1 MKRLAGFLILLMSV
15 FFVACG
21 SAEPTPPPTLS
32 LTLLATDIAYDKD
45 RIEVMA
51 GQPVRIMLSNEGALE
66 HDFSIMEIPHVGEVM
81 AEEMEEEMGHDMNE
95 MEMDPEVHVAAPIGG
110 RSSVEFTPSTP
121 GEYEFFC
128 TVAGHKEAGMKGT
141 LVVQAP

>member
-1 MKRLAGFLILLMSV
+1 MKRLAGFLVILLLLTL
-15 FFVACG
+15 VACG
-21 SAEPTPPPTLS
+21 SSEPTPPPTLS
-32 LTLLATDIAYDKD
+32 LSLLATDIAYDKE

-51 GQPVRIMLSNEGALE
+51 GQPVRIMLNNEGVLE

-81 AEEMEEEMGHDMNE
+81 GEEMEEEMGHDMSA

-110 RSSVEFTPSTP
+110 RGSVEFTPSTP

-128 TVAGHKEAGMKGT
+128 TTAGHKEAGMKGT

>member
-1 MKRLAGFLILLMSV
+1 MKRLAGFLVVLILLTLA
-15 FFVACG
+15 ACG
-21 SAEPTPPPTLS
+21 SAEPTSPPTLS
-32 LTLLATDIAYDKD
+32 LSLLATDIAYDQD
-45 RIEVMA
+45 RLEVMA
-51 GQPVRIMLSNEGALE
+51 GQPVTIMLNNEGVLE
-66 HDFSIMEIPHVGEVM
+66 HDFSIMEIPHMGEVM
-81 AEEMEEEMGHDMNE
+81 EEMEEEMGHDMSA
-95 MEMDPEVHVAAPIGG
+95 MAMDPEVHVAAPIGG

>member
-1 MKRLAGFLILLMSV
+1 MKRLAGFLVILLLLTLA
-15 FFVACG
+15 ACG
-21 SAEPTPPPTLS
+21 SAEPTPLPKLS
-32 LTLLATDIAYDKD
+32 LSLLATDIAYDKD
-45 RIEVMA
+45 QLEVMA
-51 GQPVRIMLSNEGALE
+51 GQPVRIMLNNEGALE
-66 HDFSIMEIPHVGEVM
+66 HDFSIMEIPHLGEVM
-81 AEEMEEEMGHDMNE
+81 AEEMEEEMGHDMST

-128 TVAGHKEAGMKGT
+128 TTAGHKEAGMKGM

>member
-1 MKRLAGFLILLMSV
+1 VKRLAGFLVVLILLTLA
-15 FFVACG
+15 ACG
-21 SAEPTPPPTLS
+21 SAEPTPPPTIS
-32 LTLLATDIAYDKD
+32 RSLLATDIAYDKD

-51 GQPVRIMLSNEGALE
+51 GQPVRITLNNEGALE

-81 AEEMEEEMGHDMNE
+81 AEEMEEEMGHDMSAL
-95 MEMDPEVHVAAPIGG
+95 EMDPEVHAAAPIGG

-128 TVAGHKEAGMKGT
+128 TVAGHKEAGMVGT
-141 LVVQAP
+141 LVVEAP